1 MLTKLFRTLKSQG
14 DAYLYDGNKTV
25 SVQDVSA
32 TRTGARP
39 YTYAVVIKFV
49 DDNSDVIAQA
59 SAIADS
65 DDQLR
70 ILMEINKVNVDD
82 SRWM

>member
-39 YTYAVVIKFV
+39 YTYAVVI
-49 DDNSDVIAQA
+49 A
-59 SAIADS
+59 SKLAVKIT
-65 DDQLR
+65 
-70 ILMEINKVNVDD
+70 LM
-82 SRWM
+82 